1 MPTASRKKKEAPP
14 KPWQRAEAGRY
25 RSSDDRFTLESEGSG
40 RWFVT
45 DAESLDELGLARTT
59 GPYGTLDEAKAAA
72 DAAREHEPEASPFAE
87 RIKEAASKPKRRP
100 LAAVP
105 DPAPHHAA
113 AARTVKGGDDADD
126 EAVAGSERE
135 PDPEPEPQ
143 PEPPKRTWLD
153 DLEDRDRAMARTA
166 RRMIEALAREG
177 FDDAESLVR
186 RDILGNEPVVA
197 TRLLARDVLAALGAL
212 KEPSPAEITATVADV
227 LAASKRRR
235 GLPGWR
241 LLEQD
246 NPTGESRGIRLT
258 PDDLRDA

>member
-1 MPTASRKKKEAPP
+1 MPTAPRPKKEAPP

-25 RSSDDRFTLESEGSG
+25 RSSDDRFTLESEASG

-59 GPYGTLDEAKAAA
+59 GPYATLDDAKAGA
-72 DAAREHEPEASPFAE
+72 DAARQRAPEASPFAE
-87 RIKEAASKPKRRP
+87 RIREAASKPRRRP
-100 LAAVP
+100 LSLVP
-105 DPAPHHAA
+105 DRDAHHATST
-113 AARTVKGGDDADD
+113 RSVDGGDDAGP
-126 EAVAGSERE
+126 EAAAE
-135 PDPEPEPQ
+135 PEPEA
-143 PEPPKRTWLD
+143 EPPRRTWLD

-166 RRMIEALAREG
+166 RRMIDALEREG

-197 TRLLARDVLAALGAL
+197 TRLLARDVLGAISSL
-212 KEPSPAEITATVADV
+212 NDPSPANVAAAV
-227 LAASKRRR
+227 AGAIAASRRR
-235 GLPGWR
+235 SGLPGWR
-241 LLEQD
+241 LVEQD